1 MATRPESS
9 LAAKT
14 LPQPLYEALVH
25 VFAQG
30 ISGCMLVGGTALAG
44 YYAGHRRSDDLDL
57 FACDSNATKATILAV
72 ESLRAVGVTIE
83 ESQKTKQFY
92 SAACQSRTYRFTVQV
107 VLDANL
113 HSVGNAMEAADGV
126 WVADLETLLKTKAAT
141 LVSRCSEKDLYDLK
155 WLFGRFP
162 DLAAR
167 DLVSLGAEIDGGM
180 SAESLL
186 ISLAGTALELS
197 SCGFSL
203 PQKADEVLAEIR
215 SLKKHLM
222 SAFEKVARH
231 EPTPAVGDLIRRLRS

>member
-1 MATRPESS
+1 MATRPDSG

-14 LPQPLYEALVH
+14 LPEPLYEALVH

-30 ISGCMLVGGTALAG
+30 ISDCMLVGGSALAG

-57 FACDSNATKATILAV
+57 FARDSNATRATVLAV
-72 ESLRAVGVTIE
+72 QSLRAAGVTIE
-83 ESQKTKQFY
+83 ELQNTKQFY
-92 SAACQSRTYRFTVQV
+92 SAQCQSRTHRFTVQV

-113 HSVGNAMEAADGV
+113 YSVGDAMEAADGV
-126 WVADLETLLKTKAAT
+126 MVADLETLLKTKAAT

-162 DLAAR
+162 DLDAR
-167 DLVSLGAEIDGGM
+167 ELVPLGAEIDGGM

-186 ISLAGTALELS
+186 ISLAGTSLELS
-197 SCGFSL
+197 SCGFSHA
-203 PQKADEVLAEIR
+203 QEAKEVFAEIR
-215 SLKKHLM
+215 SLKRLLM

-231 EPTPAVGDLIRRLRS
+231 EPTPAVGELIRRLRT